1 MPFVIERNDL
11 AHVSAD
17 VIVITANEGLQIN
30 GGVGLSVARAAGLA
44 EMQAACDALGGCPT
58 GCAVATPAFAL
69 SAQYVVHVVGP
80 VWQGGALG
88 EEEVLRQAYDS
99 ALACADEC
107 GARSIAMPLV
117 SAHTFGFPVRLSFV
131 IAVEAIKGFLQDH
144 DDTVVRLVLFGDD
157 AMAVGESFYDNIA
170 RYIDSHYVEQ
180 AQSPRNY
187 PRNLGYENDQP
198 AGGPQLNV
206 LGERVRG
213 DLEYSREPSQQ
224 MQAPTD
230 AHSDFSQ
237 KEPLPNDGNRR
248 LGVFSRITE
257 AIENAREHVSE
268 LRKPPKDKPH
278 DGTCIV
284 RDERE
289 EPLGPY
295 LSAEQ
300 FMQIQANEETAS
312 WKAGICPHCKTPV
325 SGMKFCPHCGR
336 SVPAWVSAPDATG
349 AFAQI
354 QAPNQEIEYA
364 SAEPSAENAWS
375 APTAMPDVRDEMSCS
390 DWDESFASYPSADF
404 ELGSFKL
411 EESAAPMSSAQ
422 QAMPPAASQLVPAQ
436 RPAGG
441 SLKSWLDQLDAPFS
455 TTLLALIDARG
466 LTDAQVY
473 KRANMSRQLF
483 SKIRSDAG
491 YRPTKKTVLALAIA
505 LGLDLGETADLLQ
518 RAGFALSH
526 SSKADVIVEY
536 FIVNGNYDIFEIN
549 EALYAF
555 DLPLL

>member
-1 MPFVIERNDL
+1 MPFTIERNDL
-11 AHVSAD
+11 ARVSAD

-69 SAQYVVHVVGP
+69 SAKYVVHVVGP

-88 EEEVLRQAYDS
+88 EEAVLRQAYDS

-117 SAHTFGFPVRLSFV
+117 SARSFGFPVRISFV
-131 IAVEAIKGFLQDH
+131 IAVEAIKAFLEDH
-144 DDTVVRLVLFGDD
+144 DDTEVRLVLFGDD

-170 RYIDSHYVEQ
+170 QYIDSHYVEQ
-180 AQSPRNY
+180 VQPPRNY
-187 PRNLGYENDQP
+187 PQSFGYENERP
-198 AGGPQLNV
+198 AFGPQF
-206 LGERVRG
+206 GAQRERAKG
-213 DLEYSREPSQQ
+213 DSEPSHQASQQ
-224 MQAPTD
+224 MRTSASTPADYSRKEAAPK
-230 AHSDFSQ
+230 A
-237 KEPLPNDGNRR
+237 GNRR
-248 LGVFSRITE
+248 SGVFARITE
-257 AIENAREHVSE
+257 AVEDACDRLSE
-268 LRKPPKDKPH
+268 LRKPPKDKPQN
-278 DGTCIV
+278 GTCIV

-289 EPLGPY
+289 ELQGPC
-295 LSAEQ
+295 LTVEQ
-300 FMQIQANEETAS
+300 YEQIRKQEETAS
-312 WKAGICPHCKTPV
+312 WQAGICPHCKTPLA
-325 SGMKFCPHCGR
+325 GMRFCPGCGR
-336 SVPAWVSAPDATG
+336 SVPTWGSSPEATG
-349 AFAQI
+349 AFAPI
-354 QAPNQEIEYA
+354 PAPNQEIEYA
-364 SAEPSAENAWS
+364 STE
-375 APTAMPDVRDEMSCS
+375 APTEDAWHAHPTMFDVSDEASYS
-390 DWDESFASYPSADF
+390 DWDESFASFPEADYG
-404 ELGSFKL
+404 LDSLKL
-411 EESAAPMSSAQ
+411 EESAAPMPSAQ
-422 QAMPPAASQLVPAQ
+422 QAMLHVSSQAAPAQ

-505 LGLDLGETADLLQ
+505 LGLDLGETVDLLQ

-555 DLPLL
+555 DQPLL